1 MKQYIVKNLILGEF
15 RESYS
20 KERIFVEDI
29 LENKS
34 IISMPNSIEADLA
47 DAFLAANQVEDE

>member
-34 IISMPNSIEADLA
+34 IISMPNSIGADLA
-47 DAFLAANQVEDE
+47 DAFLAANQVED